1 NWTASALNSGVNVL
15 RFVDMIPC
23 RAFLVTTVY
32 EKCHTPSEREPAKT
46 DQGVIPGRP
55 RVRDTLSH
63 L

>member
-1 NWTASALNSGVNVL
+1 MIGPAMRTGANTGVRVGL
-15 RFVDMIPC
+15 
-23 RAFLVTTVY
+23 T
-32 EKCHTPSEREPAKT
+32 ESEREPAKT